1 VSPQNSTDPPHR
13 ATWKL
18 GQDISTT
25 RYVACWSEGNLLH
38 PCGHQHK
45 TLPESAACIHGADG
59 SVKAFTDGRERPLTT
74 WENEALIR
82 ALLELYGR
90 AKKFSR
96 EDPLTGALIRRG
108 FMEALEYECSRL
120 RRCML
125 PLTLISLDLDDVKRV
140 NDHSSGDLVLKVVG
154 WTIQSTL
161 CEKDSFAR
169 LRGDSFALLLPETG
183 ADNTRVRVA
192 NLQEALNAALKTYQW
207 DITFSIVAVT
217 FETPPATPDDMI
229 EVAERHMRLVKEK
242 GKNDVS
248 YLTWS
253 EKNNA

>member
-1 VSPQNSTDPPHR
+1 
-13 ATWKL
+13 
-18 GQDISTT
+18 
-25 RYVACWSEGNLLH
+25 
-38 PCGHQHK
+38 
-45 TLPESAACIHGADG
+45 
-59 SVKAFTDGRERPLTT
+59 
-74 WENEALIR
+74 
-82 ALLELYGR
+82 LELYDR

-108 FMEALEYECSRL
+108 FMEALEYERS

-154 WTIQSTL
+154 WTIQNTL
-161 CEKDSFAR
+161 HEKDSFAR
-169 LRGDSFALLLPETG
+169 LRGDAFALLLPETA
-183 ADNTRVRVA
+183 ADNTRVIVA

-217 FETPPATPDDMI
+217 FETPTATPDDMI

-242 GKNDVS
+242 GKNGVS

-253 EKNNA
+253 EKNNG